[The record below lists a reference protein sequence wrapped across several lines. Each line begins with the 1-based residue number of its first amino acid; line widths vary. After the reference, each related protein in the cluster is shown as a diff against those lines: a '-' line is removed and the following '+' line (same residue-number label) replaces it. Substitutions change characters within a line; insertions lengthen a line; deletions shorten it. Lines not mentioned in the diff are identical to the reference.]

1 MKQPTLSEIND
12 LYQDFQDELL
22 TKEKKLR
29 ILPTFKEEEELDQLI
44 SLIDLPR
51 KDPKKPTW

>member
-51 KDPKKPTW
+51 KDPKKPT